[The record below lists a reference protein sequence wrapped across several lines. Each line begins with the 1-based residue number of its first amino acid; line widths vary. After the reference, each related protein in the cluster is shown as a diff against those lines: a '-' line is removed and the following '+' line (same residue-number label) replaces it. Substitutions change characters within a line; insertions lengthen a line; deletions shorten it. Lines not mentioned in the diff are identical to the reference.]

1 MIPKLFN
8 CKFMTKNIFFFSFL
22 FFFYHYYVTINNRI
36 DSDKTVYLK
45 FNIFLLLFIDKP
57 YFKI

>member
-36 DSDKTVYLK
+36 DSDKTSEIQYLS
-45 FNIFLLLFIDKP
+45 FAI
-57 YFKI
+57 Y